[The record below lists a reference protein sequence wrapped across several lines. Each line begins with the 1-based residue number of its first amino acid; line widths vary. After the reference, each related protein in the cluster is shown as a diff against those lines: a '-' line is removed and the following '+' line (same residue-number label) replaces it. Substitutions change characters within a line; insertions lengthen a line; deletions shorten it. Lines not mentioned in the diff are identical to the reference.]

1 MRFKAHKYGA
11 VALAVTLS
19 LTFASADLFS
29 AFAQSLSPDETTID
43 TATQPLPD
51 GDAPV
56 APIFISREVVQ
67 AIPATE
73 RDSRH
78 GAADT
83 LADLVERTEVDSS
96 LSEQMQCLAG
106 AVYFESRGE
115 PLAGQLAVAQ
125 VVINRAG
132 SGSFPQSYCGVV
144 HQRGQFSFVS
154 NGAMPRISTETLAW
168 QRAKAIARIAHE
180 GLWESEA
187 GDSLYFHA
195 NYVHPSWS
203 NRKIARAT
211 ISRHVFY
218 R

>member
-11 VALAVTLS
+11 VAVAATLS
-19 LTFASADLFS
+19 LTFASADMFS
-29 AFAQSLSPDETTID
+29 AFAQSLDPDETTTD
-43 TATQPLPD
+43 TATQALSS
-51 GDAPV
+51 GDTQA

-67 AIPATE
+67 PLPANE
-73 RDSRH
+73 QAPQP
-78 GAADT
+78 GAASS
-83 LADLVERTEVDSS
+83 LADLVARAGADST

-132 SGSFPQSYCGVV
+132 SGRFPQSYCGVV

-154 NGAMPRISTETLAW
+154 NGAMPRISTESLAW
-168 QRAKAIARIAHE
+168 QRAKAIARIAHD

-195 NYVHPSWS
+195 NYVRPGWS
-203 NRKIARAT
+203 NRKTARAT
-211 ISRHVFY
+211 INRHIFY

>member
-11 VALAVTLS
+11 VAIAATLS
-19 LTFASADLFS
+19 LTFAGADMS
-29 AFAQSLSPDETTID
+29 GAFAQSLDQSD
-43 TATQPLPD
+43 TATQPLSGED
-51 GDAPV
+51 TPV
-56 APIFISREVVQ
+56 APIFISREVIQ
-67 AIPATE
+67 PIPASELET
-73 RDSRH
+73 RPDNAGS
-78 GAADT
+78 
-83 LADLVERTEVDSS
+83 LADLVARTEGDTG

-132 SGSFPQSYCGVV
+132 SERFPQSYCDVV

-154 NGAMPRISTETLAW
+154 NGAMPRIRTESPAW

-195 NYVHPSWS
+195 RYVRPDWS

-211 ISRHVFY
+211 ISRHIFY